1 MDIADRG
8 RDTKVV
14 RWQQWWRFG
23 RHPCKVKRVVG
34 ARTLV
39 FGGGLRK
46 SYVVSC
52 VRWIY
57 IYIYIYLCVACHMPG
72 RPSRFVPVL
81 LRGRSYSPHLEQ
93 GIFLASQEQKH
104 RQKLNTRHST
114 LLLPPR
120 ESQRPWPTLPSPH
133 SPWLARAATLLRANS
148 NSPQPRLSGLSG
160 VSRPLCGW
168 TGIILI

>member
-57 IYIYIYLCVACHMPG
+57 IYIYIYIFMRCVSH
-72 RPSRFVPVL
+72 
-81 LRGRSYSPHLEQ
+81 
-93 GIFLASQEQKH
+93 
-104 RQKLNTRHST
+104 
-114 LLLPPR
+114 
-120 ESQRPWPTLPSPH
+120 
-133 SPWLARAATLLRANS
+133 ARAPLTLRPRVAARKVLFT
-148 NSPQPRLSGLSG
+148 SP
-160 VSRPLCGW
+160 
-168 TGIILI
+168 